1 VPSQAP
7 QYGRLRRR
15 TQFLAAAKGLRVNVP
30 AFSLQAI
37 RRAGP
42 GEARFGFTATT
53 RTGNAV
59 ERARMRRRLKEAIRT
74 NEGLPVRDGHDYVF
88 VARRDSL
95 NTPFATLCS
104 QIARA
109 LAEIGAKADRKSGQP
124 RQTGADEVPMK
135 AADRR

>member
-1 VPSQAP
+1 VPSRAQ

-15 TQFLAAAKGLRVNVP
+15 PEFLAAAKGLRVNAP

-37 RRAGP
+37 RRADP

-88 VARRDSL
+88 VARRDAL
-95 NTPFATLCS
+95 NTPFAEVCS
-104 QIARA
+104 QIAWA
-109 LAEIGAKADRKSGQP
+109 LTEIGARADRKSGQP
-124 RQTGADEVPMK
+124 KRTGPDEVPMK